1 MAERFDIHDEKSFY
15 LAGIRDLSGKIED
28 MNYVIYN
35 PSKDAPHERI
45 NKLYERV
52 KERFNVELTSDE
64 LDRLTKYDTYQLS
77 EFVTDLQRIIRN
89 KK

>member
-1 MAERFDIHDEKSFY
+1 MKMFKGMVNNPFVCLDDV
-15 LAGIRDLSGKIED
+15 SGKIED

>member
-1 MAERFDIHDEKSFY
+1 MKMFKGLRNDTFVCMDDV
-15 LAGIRDLSGKIED
+15 SGCVED

-35 PSKDAPHERI
+35 PSKDVPHERI

-52 KERFNVELTSDE
+52 KERFGVELTSDQ
-64 LDRLTKYDTYQLS
+64 LNHLTKYDVFELH
-77 EFVTDLQRIIRN
+77 EFVAELKQIIRAY

>member
-1 MAERFDIHDEKSFY
+1 MKMFKGMVNNPFVCLDDV
-15 LAGIRDLSGKIED
+15 SGKIED

-52 KERFNVELTSDE
+52 KERFGVELTSDQ
-64 LDRLTKYDTYQLS
+64 LNHLTKYDVFELH
-77 EFVTDLQRIIRN
+77 EFVTELKQIIRAY